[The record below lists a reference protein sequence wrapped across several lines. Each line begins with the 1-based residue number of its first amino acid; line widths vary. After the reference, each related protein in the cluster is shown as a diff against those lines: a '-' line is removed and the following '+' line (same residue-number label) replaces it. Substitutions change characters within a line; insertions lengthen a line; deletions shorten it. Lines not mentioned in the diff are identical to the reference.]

1 MAFTRTPSGLSNQ
14 HRFYGVDA
22 VVFLEG
28 GKNSY
33 TTQEVLG
40 DKFESNALDI
50 KFWQKLFGFYKP
62 EKKYQFRS
70 IGSKKTANEIAEFV
84 VQGIVKNVYVAMDR
98 DHDRLNNKLKNVPG
112 IFYSFG
118 YSWENDVWNAEI
130 IEDVF
135 HALIPVCQTTIKVKN
150 DINKIYQQFL
160 KDARW
165 PVYADILLI
174 SKGKAGLFPR
184 GTSNKG
190 LIKPD
195 NNKSK
200 PYIDRERVHILLKKA
215 RSSRNDKI
223 YLDTKIKFD
232 VKTDCYGHFF
242 ADFCF
247 KVIAFLAHKYGGEK
261 LIKSQVFSIGID
273 NFFEKFKVQS
283 NFSILRDYYSNYF
296 IYIP

>member
-1 MAFTRTPSGLSNQ
+1 MAFTRTPSGLSNL
-14 HRFYGVDA
+14 HHFYGVDA
-22 VVFLEG
+22 IVFLEG
-28 GKNSY
+28 GKKSY
-33 TTQEVLG
+33 ATQEVLA
-40 DKFESNALDI
+40 DQFESSSLDI
-50 KFWQKLFGFYKP
+50 QFWQKLFRFYKP
-62 EKKYQFRS
+62 DKKYQFRS

-84 VQGIVKNVYVAMDR
+84 VQGVKNIYVVMDR

-118 YSWENDVWNAEI
+118 YSWENDVWDADI
-130 IEDVF
+130 IEEVF
-135 HALIPVCQTTIKVKN
+135 YAFIPVCQTTVKVKN
-150 DINKIYQQFL
+150 DINEIYQQFL
-160 KDARW
+160 RDARW
-165 PVYADILLI
+165 PVYADIILI
-174 SKGKAGLFPR
+174 YKGKAGLFPR

-200 PYIDRERVHILLKKA
+200 PYIDRSRVHILLKKA
-215 RSSRNDKI
+215 RSSKNDKI

-247 KVIAFLAHKYGGEK
+247 KVIAFLAHKHSGEK

-273 NFFEKFKVQS
+273 KFFEQFISQPKL
-283 NFSILRDYYSNYF
+283 SILRDYYHNYF
-296 IYIP
+296 NSIS